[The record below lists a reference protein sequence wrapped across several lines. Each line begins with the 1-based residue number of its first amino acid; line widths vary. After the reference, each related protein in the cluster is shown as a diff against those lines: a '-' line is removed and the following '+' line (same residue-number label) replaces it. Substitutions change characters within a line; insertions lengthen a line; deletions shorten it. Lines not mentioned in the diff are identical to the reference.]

1 MPPVYA
7 RRRRRIRID
16 VGAGIDADDARSRR
30 RVTVTTT
37 FGNVA
42 GAALNDVNMVRSSRG
57 VAVSRSARRLDDWI
71 FSVKKVTRVVGYFL
85 SLFVLQRVVARGCD
99 DADDG

>member
-42 GAALNDVNMVRSSRG
+42 GAALNDVSMVRSSRG

-71 FSVKKVTRVVGYFL
+71 FLSKK
-85 SLFVLQRVVARGCD
+85 
-99 DADDG
+99 

>member
-7 RRRRRIRID
+7 RRRRRIRIG
-16 VGAGIDADDARSRR
+16 VDADVDAVDARSRR

-42 GAALNDVNMVRSSRG
+42 GAALNDVNMVRSASRRRG
-57 VAVSRSARRLDDWI
+57 VAIGASIGLD
-71 FSVKKVTRVVGYFL
+71 FSVKKVTRVVGYLL